1 MKLKEI
7 MRDCLEIRGYDVTE
21 EKLDELYDIY
31 EDCQEWNDE
40 EMLTGN
46 SYVEVEDFVKH
57 SRMVDE
63 VFTQQ
68 ADLVLDSEELL
79 DFDMR
84 TGNIKVDKDIF
95 DDFVPNTYVNIQ
107 FVDDKREDRIA
118 QYKMISED
126 DEGICMEY
134 IGEAN

>member
-1 MKLKEI
+1 MSKKLWYTVSFSAKMTEDDVRAMKKCFYDAMKDSMQISPCVALDIE
-7 MRDCLEIRGYDVTE
+7 LED
-21 EKLDELYDIY
+21 D
-31 EDCQEWNDE
+31 QDE
-40 EMLTGN
+40 E
-46 SYVEVEDFVKH
+46 
-57 SRMVDE
+57 
-63 VFTQQ
+63 

-107 FVDDKREDRIA
+107 FVDDNREDRIA

-126 DEGICMEY
+126 DKGICMEY
-134 IGEAN
+134 IGEAD